1 MGLSSDWGFYG
12 CSGPPDQGRYDISHV
27 HSHDAHEPRRQGF
40 RRRTHDLERHTRV
53 SEDEDF
59 SSETMIPANT
69 TLELKPV
76 GRFRSEFAIDIAGP
90 AWLNSCRSAAGEHL
104 AAESVK

>member
-1 MGLSSDWGFYG
+1 VAYETAS
-12 CSGPPDQGRYDISHV
+12 
-27 HSHDAHEPRRQGF
+27 
-40 RRRTHDLERHTRV
+40 RV

-76 GRFRSEFAIDIAGP
+76 GRFGSEFATEITP
-90 AWLNSCRSAAGEHL
+90 L
-104 AAESVK
+104 ARLSSGR

>member
-1 MGLSSDWGFYG
+1 
-12 CSGPPDQGRYDISHV
+12 
-27 HSHDAHEPRRQGF
+27 
-40 RRRTHDLERHTRV
+40 
-53 SEDEDF
+53 
-59 SSETMIPANT
+59 MIPANT